1 MTSTHTQRIAAW
13 YDRSASQVLRW
24 RQRNHYYHDDVCR
37 YVSYL
42 CGSNRRVLE
51 LGSGTGDLLAA
62 VQPAYGVGIDIS
74 GAMVKQAHQKYPA
87 LHFRQGDAHD
97 LTSLEGEEFDV
108 IILSDV
114 IGFLDDVQ
122 TCLEQV
128 HRLCKPQ
135 TRLIITNYKFL
146 WEPVLVL
153 GEKTGLKMPNPQQ
166 SWLAPDDLR
175 NLMALT
181 NFRVVKTERRLLW
194 PFYIPLLSGLIN
206 HIGSLPGI
214 NAACLANYMV
224 ARPLAASQTQAAS
237 TTIVIPCRNE
247 RGNIADAISRMP
259 AFGSHQE
266 IIFVDGHSQDGTVDE
281 IKRVMAANPN
291 HDIKLM
297 IQEGRGKG
305 DAVRMGFAAAHGDI
319 LMILDADLTVP
330 PEDLPRFYHAMV
342 QNKAEFL
349 NGSRLVYPMEDQAM
363 RLLNLLA
370 NKIFAMTFSWLL
382 GQRLKDTL
390 CGTKVLWRKDYEKL
404 AANRTYFGDFDPF
417 GDFDLLFGASKMNL
431 QLLEIPI
438 RYRARTYGETQ
449 ISRFRHGLLLLRMVI
464 YAWRKLKAP

>member
-1 MTSTHTQRIAAW
+1 MSTHTQHIAE
-13 YDRSASQVLRW
+13 YFDRQAREVPRW
-24 RQRNHYYHDDVCR
+24 RQRNSFYHADVAR
-37 YVSYL
+37 YVGYL
-42 CGSNRRVLE
+42 CGNSRRVLE

-62 VQPAYGVGIDIS
+62 VQPSYGVGIDIS
-74 GAMVKQAHQKYPA
+74 AAMVELAQQKYPA

-97 LTSLEGEEFDV
+97 LTGLEGETFDI
-108 IILSDV
+108 IILSD
-114 IGFLDDVQ
+114 ICGYLDDVQ
-122 TCLEQV
+122 TCFEQI
-128 HRLCKPQ
+128 HRLCHPE
-135 TRLIITNYKFL
+135 TRLIISNYNFL
-146 WEPVLVL
+146 WEPVLIL
-153 GEKTGLKMPNPQQ
+153 GEKLGLKMPIPQQ

-181 NFRVVKTERRLLW
+181 DFRVVKTERRLLW
-194 PFYIPLLSGLIN
+194 PFYTPLLSTLIN

-214 NAACLANYMV
+214 NVACLTHYMV
-224 ARPLAASQTQAAS
+224 ARPLAAARTQAAS

-247 RGNIADAISRMP
+247 RGNINDAIARMP

-281 IKRVMAANPN
+281 IKRVIAANPDK
-291 HDIKLM
+291 DIKLM
-297 IQEGRGKG
+297 IQQGKGKG
-305 DAVRMGFAAAHGDI
+305 DAVRMGFAAAECDI

-330 PEDLPRFYHAMV
+330 PEDLPRFYQAMV

-349 NGSRLVYPMEDQAM
+349 NGSRLVYPMEDEAM
-363 RLLNLLA
+363 RWLNLLA
-370 NKIFAMTFSWLL
+370 NKVFAMTFSWLL

-404 AANRTYFGDFDPF
+404 AANRTYFGEFDPF